1 MNLPEMADTDGERLS
16 PACRTVLRLAQVALP
31 QGFPGGASQS
41 LRRGLRVWLTALSTK
56 PESAPGSPHNMPS
69 EERGLEKSCPRAG
82 HQTLGQPTALKVCH
96 RRGTHREEAGEPGR
110 IARHKVRRSLC
121 AQPTCTT
128 TGSASV
134 PGLRRRSYTGSWR
147 SPSGPRHGPSS
158 VHCRVRRQTP
168 AGPSGP
174 SWWGCAAS
182 RNEFPP
188 AARRLGRAVPC
199 SPSVAR
205 HPPPGSN
212 AAPRGSCRRRS

>member
-69 EERGLEKSCPRAG
+69 EEGGLEKSCPRAG

-110 IARHKVRRSLC
+110 IARTK
-121 AQPTCTT
+121 
-128 TGSASV
+128 
-134 PGLRRRSYTGSWR
+134 Y
-147 SPSGPRHGPSS
+147 
-158 VHCRVRRQTP
+158 
-168 AGPSGP
+168 AGPSWSQFIGTT
-174 SWWGCAAS
+174 
-182 RNEFPP
+182 
-188 AARRLGRAVPC
+188 LGVLTCRAFVD
-199 SPSVAR
+199 VVI
-205 HPPPGSN
+205 
-212 AAPRGSCRRRS
+212 